1 MNMLRPEAL
10 KHLHPGWFSIVMGL
24 AGLSLAWAQAA
35 RSMGGIAGALSLAL
49 GALAALAFVALLGLS
64 WWR

>member
-24 AGLSLAWAQAA
+24 AGLSLAWAQNYEIGRASC
-35 RSMGGIAGALSLAL
+35 RER
-49 GALAALAFVALLGLS
+49 V
-64 WWR
+64 